1 MPARHTVERK
11 RRREGAGRDEDWA
24 PGRRPQ
30 PRPGQPQQRG
40 GWTRPGGPPQG
51 RSHHASPRA
60 CARRRRHRATAAYRS
75 VSFSLF
81 LPPSPWFVLLTS
93 LRSAQANTH
102 AFIFCLSQIFI
113 RPRINSH
120 PTLFFYLSRIGK
132 SFPKRVLIRK
142 KPQANSMAAA
152 NALLSSSC
160 LTSCL
165 VHYTPTNYQLV
176 GSWCVLS
183 SFLTAPAVHQR
194 GGASVRA

>member
-1 MPARHTVERK
+1 LSLIIAMVGSLSSGHDGRHTF
-11 RRREGAGRDEDWA
+11 G
-24 PGRRPQ
+24 
-30 PRPGQPQQRG
+30 
-40 GWTRPGGPPQG
+40 GGPSGDWTPMNRCG
-51 RSHHASPRA
+51 DTPGANFISEK
-60 CARRRRHRATAAYRS
+60 
-75 VSFSLF
+75 F
-81 LPPSPWFVLLTS
+81 L
-93 LRSAQANTH
+93 
-102 AFIFCLSQIFI
+102 
-113 RPRINSH
+113 RINSH